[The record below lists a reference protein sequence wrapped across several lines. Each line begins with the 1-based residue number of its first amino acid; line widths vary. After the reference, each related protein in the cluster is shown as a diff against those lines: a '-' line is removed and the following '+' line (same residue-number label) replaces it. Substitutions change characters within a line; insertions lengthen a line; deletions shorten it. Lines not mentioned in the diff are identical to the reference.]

1 MINFKKRA
9 WIYSRMTAMLL
20 TVAVIIWSILLV
32 SFAAGPLEVT
42 VNGTSSGT
50 LFTAENGTAILTY
63 SSTAQV
69 GTGAGADTEISSENA
84 SASITQQGNGSLSI
98 SVSPSSYQEAKE
110 DACGGTPEKF
120 SGTTTVTVTVTN
132 PANSGA
138 SVRVEEISG
147 QNISTSKSA
156 PFLLAP
162 GGSFTITVEAKPD
175 NDKDSNV
182 SGNQVSGSVTV
193 KAQALEN
200 NELTLSAPHGGYTI
214 TTDAGNQYSVNAES
228 CTDPIT
234 LPFGTSITLPNAPE
248 AENYIFYGWRL
259 SDGRLLENGA
269 SFTLNDNLTASPIYL
284 SSSKYSKN
292 SDGIYLYKNNAGNF
306 VSGPFSVN
314 GVPYLFWCDAVLAT
328 KGGTKPIV
336 LIEDFTMPS
345 TLEDNGVYTV
355 DGTQIDGQD
364 GNITYIIPKGV
375 TFLIPYNDAHTLCT
389 TKPTV
394 DNSIQKDA
402 DYSNPTAYCTLTM
415 GSGTNILV
423 NGDMSL
429 SGTQSASMC
438 NGTFN
443 GAPIGKLGFVNMEEN
458 SNITV
463 SGGASLYVWGYIT
476 GNGTVTIKSNGTVYE
491 DFQVTDYRGG
501 NATTTMNGNDYR
513 VFPMSQYY
521 IQNVQVPMILE
532 AGATEVGYMS
542 VDSKI
547 GSQSAPVPFI
557 GSGAMF
563 KIESGS
569 ITKDY
574 LESEDRLQID
584 VNGTLSV
591 SNYTI
596 NIVVTLL
603 SIEIQSASYVVP
615 VNGNMT
621 INIANGSTI
630 KIAQD
635 VSLYPGAIIDIAPTA
650 RCELINGASMYVYD
664 VDQWGGY
671 CGAANRKIRPV
682 VYAPGRQKTR
692 GESDLVD
699 AQIIVNGTLDA
710 TNGYIYTT
718 ASGGNICSTGT
729 GTAIIAAKSD
739 ATLYQA
745 VQTAN
750 YIADD
755 GWISIAISS
764 AKLKN
769 EDGSYVETSATT
781 YRYAHHGSGGKWYPG
796 EHIITPTVTPPDCT
810 NSGSTLYSC
819 VCGHS
824 YTGDVQ
830 NALGHDMKA
839 GTVTPPTCTAGGY
852 TTYTCSRCGLTEQ
865 RDKTPAGS
873 HSYSSAVTT
882 EPSCTAEGIRT
893 YTCGACG
900 HSYTESIPKTDH
912 NYESAK
918 TEPSCTEEGYT
929 THTCTACGDSYTSDT
944 IAALGHGWDEGI
956 VTTEPTCTEAGVKT
970 FTCGV
975 CGETKTESISNNGHS
990 YSVTDQKAATCEE
1003 DGYTVYTCAA
1013 CGDTYTDTHLQTGH
1027 DWEDGVCQNDNSHQC
1042 PGHNFDP
1049 ETDICSICKLGCNH
1063 ESWTAG
1069 EVVEPTCTEDG
1080 YTVYTC
1086 DLCHKEKHDDIVPT
1100 AGHSWKDATCTTPK
1114 TCSACGA
1121 TEGGTLDHTPGEA
1134 QKENEVLPT
1143 CVNGGSYDLVI
1154 RCTVCKEVLESTHCT
1169 TDATGSHTYGDWATT
1184 TEATYNS
1191 FAIQTRTCTVCQ
1203 TATETQHPDS
1213 AKIGET
1219 AYPTLSQAVD
1229 QATEGRTITL
1239 LVDISGDCVISK
1251 ALTVEKNGHTANII
1265 AGDGYMADGDTTI
1278 TIWKLFKLAGTSVKV
1293 EDGLHIFFYVNDA
1306 DKKDGYVAHITRT
1319 KLVKDSSN
1327 NYTVEATETAE
1338 PIPSSAWSSYSGGQL
1353 WRFSYDGIA
1362 AKEMTDIV
1370 TVIIRD
1376 SSGKQVSAVATESIE
1391 GYALRTLEKIKD
1403 QQNLRNA
1410 VISMVNYGAD
1420 AQTHFGYRTLETD
1433 HLANANLTGL
1443 SDAEMALDGKTVT
1456 ATDHTKS
1463 DGSIGLGGT
1472 TVTAEAN
1479 LYLTFYFKDITET
1492 KDNLTACISYTDHYN
1507 RTETITIPGSF
1518 FVSVKNSDGDTLYG
1532 PRVTGIAMADGRA
1545 LITCELK
1552 DGDTTLATAVS
1563 SVESYAAYN
1572 LEHSANEALKA
1583 VCNNM
1588 INFVDYVKAYFDNP
1602 KA

>member
-9 WIYSRMTAMLL
+9 WIYSRMTAMPL

-98 SVSPSSYQEAKE
+98 SASPSSYQEAKE
-110 DACGGTPEKF
+110 ETCGGTPEKF

-314 GVPYLFWCDAVLAT
+314 GVPYLFWCDAVLAA

-547 GSQSAPVPFI
+547 GPQSAPVPFI

-682 VYAPGRQKTR
+682 VYAPGKQKTR

-710 TNGYIYTT
+710 TYGYIYTT
-718 ASGGNICSTGT
+718 TSGGNICSTGT

-745 VQTAN
+745 VQTDN
-750 YIADD
+750 YIAEN
-755 GWISIAISS
+755 GWIPIGISS

-769 EDGSYVETSATT
+769 EDGSYVDTSSAT
-781 YRYAHHGSGGKWYPG
+781 YRYAHHGDGRGKWYAG
-796 EHIITPTVTPPDCT
+796 EHVITPTVTEATCTNGGSTKNVCTCGDTQTTTTEALGHDWQKGSVTAPDCT
-810 NSGSTLYSC
+810 NDGF
-819 VCGHS
+819 
-824 YTGDVQ
+824 
-830 NALGHDMKA
+830 
-839 GTVTPPTCTAGGY
+839 
-852 TTYTCSRCGLTEQ
+852 TTYACSRCGATENREQ
-865 RDKTPAGS
+865 TSSLGHD
-873 HSYSSAVTT
+873 YSSSVTT
-882 EPSCTAEGIRT
+882 QPNCGVEGVKT
-893 YTCGACG
+893 YTCQRCG
-900 HSYTESIPKTDH
+900 HSYTETIPALTH
-912 NYESAK
+912 NYE
-918 TEPSCTEEGYT
+918 G
-929 THTCTACGDSYTSDT
+929 
-944 IAALGHGWDEGI
+944 
-956 VTTEPTCTEAGVKT
+956 VTTEPTCSSEG
-970 FTCGV
+970 FTTYTC
-975 CGETKTESISNNGHS
+975 SNCGHS
-990 YSVTDQKAATCEE
+990 YVGDVIKAN
-1003 DGYTVYTCAA
+1003 
-1013 CGDTYTDTHLQTGH
+1013 GH
-1027 DWEDGVCQNDNSHQC
+1027 TWDKGTE
-1042 PGHNFDP
+1042 
-1049 ETDICSICKLGCNH
+1049 I
-1063 ESWTAG
+1063 TA
-1069 EVVEPTCTEDG
+1069 
-1080 YTVYTC
+1080 
-1086 DLCHKEKHDDIVPT
+1086 
-1100 AGHSWKDATCTTPK
+1100 ATCTTPGSTRFTCDTCGEERIESIEANGHSYTVTTTPATCEQDGSK
-1114 TCSACGA
+1114 VSVCSACGDKQVETLPSIGHDWGDDGICKNDASHVCSHSFDAESKCTICGYGCTHDYVAGDPVPA
-1121 TEGGTLDHTPGEA
+1121 TCLEKGYTPYTCSVCQKVEYRDVTENVGDHAWEDASCTAPKTCSVCKTVEGEA
-1134 QKENEVLPT
+1134 LGHVPGDPTQENIVNAT
-1143 CVNGGSYDLVI
+1143 CNTGGSYDSVVYCS
-1154 RCTVCKEVLESTHCT
+1154 RCNDELSRDTIT
-1169 TDATGSHTYGDWATT
+1169 TSATGIHSYGSWSTSA
-1184 TEATYNS
+1184 EATYSS
-1191 FAIQTRTCTVCQ
+1191 FATQTRTCTICN

-1219 AYPTLSQAVD
+1219 SYSTLSLAVD
-1229 QATEGRTITL
+1229 AAAEGDTVTL
-1239 LVDISGDCVISK
+1239 LADISGDCVISK
-1251 ALTVEKNGHTANII
+1251 TLTIEKNGHTANIT
-1265 AGDGYMADGDTTI
+1265 AGDGYMADGDSAV

-1293 EDGLHIFFYVNDA
+1293 EDGLHIFFYVNNA

-1319 KLVKDSSN
+1319 KLVKDSTN
-1327 NYTVEATETAE
+1327 NYTVETTETAE

-1376 SSGKQVSAVATESIE
+1376 SNGKQVSAVATESIE

-1410 VISMVNYGAD
+1410 VLSMVNYGAD
-1420 AQTHFGYRTLETD
+1420 AQIHFGYRTLETD
-1433 HLANANLTGL
+1433 HLANANLTDL
-1443 SDAEMALDGKTVT
+1443 SEAEKALYGKPVS
-1456 ATDHTKS
+1456 ATDHTAS
-1463 DGSIGLGGT
+1463 SGSIGLGGT

-1479 LYLTFYFKDITET
+1479 LYLTFYFKDIAET

-1507 RTETITIPGSF
+1507 RTETITIPGSS
-1518 FVSVKNSDGDTLYG
+1518 FVSVKNSDGETLYG

-1552 DGDTTLATAVS
+1552 NGDTTLATAVS

-1572 LEHSANEALKA
+1572 LVHSTNEALKA